1 MQIRPA
7 TPSSYESRHARP
19 AANPGSLHVDLR
31 DFYAPDIRFP
41 SDRASRLHVE
51 GKFEVPLNP
60 YLMPIWREDGNGGW
74 VRNGVEPR
82 FPDADPQHDVYKAL
96 AQDPEQLAYATMQMI
111 SYPGHDPK
119 IWYRAEP
126 GRAQQW
132 MTGPAERNAVKEL
145 LQPEDRLVVDKAEQS
160 YAQMLESIG
169 ASAVSSEGGK
179 RYTLEYADDQS
190 RQPIPPE
197 LAQAEPTSP
206 QPQHA
211 QW

>member
-1 MQIRPA
+1 
-7 TPSSYESRHARP
+7 
-19 AANPGSLHVDLR
+19 
-31 DFYAPDIRFP
+31 
-41 SDRASRLHVE
+41 
-51 GKFEVPLNP
+51 
-60 YLMPIWREDGNGGW
+60 MPIWREDGNGGW

-82 FPDADPQHDVYKAL
+82 FPDADPQYDVYKAL
-96 AQDPEQLAYATMQMI
+96 AQDPEQLADATMQMI

-145 LQPEDRLVVDKAEQS
+145 LQPEERLVVDKAEQS

-179 RYTLEYADDQS
+179 RYTLEYTDDQS

-197 LAQAEPTSP
+197 LAQAEPAPP